1 MNRLL
6 LIVMLLP
13 LAGCGE
19 KNAKPAIPEVV
30 RVQVPQYVR
39 LPDELTKPCPAQRAK
54 SRTVEAVVSA
64 YNTNIPTQTDCD
76 ERMLRIRALQPAADK
91 P

>member
-1 MNRLL
+1 MNRML
-6 LIVMLLP
+6 LIVLLLV

-19 KNAKPAIPEVV
+19 KTVKPTVPEVV

-39 LPDELTKPCPAQRAK
+39 LPEELTKPCPAQHAK

-64 YNTNIPTQTDCD
+64 YNTNIPSQTDCD
-76 ERMLRIRALQPAADK
+76 ERMARIRKLQPAEEK
-91 P
+91 